1 MGLRLT
7 ADRRSILWRPTGS
20 LSVPDMGQARIART
34 RRAVVRLVTVVGG
47 LPARASNVPYLR
59 PLAAIAGTALVIT
72 VSWGAWRS
80 ADLDGLPTW
89 ALLGVGVLMMPL
101 VLALN
106 GAEFKLQASMVGVHL
121 GWSETA
127 RYVGQASVANMLPV
141 PGGPIL
147 RHRVLATRGASQRMA
162 VRAQL
167 MTAIWWLAAGLVVSG
182 LSFVAAAGRW
192 WLGLA
197 MAAGGGVLWVAGW
210 SMRPTTTDRLGDLGW
225 LALVEVATVMLGAIR
240 FWAVAVLIGATLDA
254 AGAFSMAFT
263 SPAAAALGIFPSGI
277 GAREALIGV
286 TAKVI
291 EADASLLFLAA
302 AIERVVSLVAAVPVL
317 TWSLWGRRHPSHP
330 EAGLPDAP
338 PELGEDVNPMPASLD

>member
-1 MGLRLT
+1 
-7 ADRRSILWRPTGS
+7 
-20 LSVPDMGQARIART
+20 MGQARIART

-147 RHRVLATRGASQRMA
+147 RHRVLATRSIPADGGSGPADDRHLVACGRPGCLRTEFCGRSRKM
-162 VRAQL
+162 V
-167 MTAIWWLAAGLVVSG
+167 AGFG
-182 LSFVAAAGRW
+182 N
-192 WLGLA
+192 
-197 MAAGGGVLWVAGW
+197 GGG
-210 SMRPTTTDRLGDLGW
+210 RR
-225 LALVEVATVMLGAIR
+225 
-240 FWAVAVLIGATLDA
+240 
-254 AGAFSMAFT
+254 
-263 SPAAAALGIFPSGI
+263 
-277 GAREALIGV
+277 
-286 TAKVI
+286 
-291 EADASLLFLAA
+291 
-302 AIERVVSLVAAVPVL
+302 RVV
-317 TWSLWGRRHPSHP
+317 GRRMV
-330 EAGLPDAP
+330 DAP
-338 PELGEDVNPMPASLD
+338 DDNGSTW